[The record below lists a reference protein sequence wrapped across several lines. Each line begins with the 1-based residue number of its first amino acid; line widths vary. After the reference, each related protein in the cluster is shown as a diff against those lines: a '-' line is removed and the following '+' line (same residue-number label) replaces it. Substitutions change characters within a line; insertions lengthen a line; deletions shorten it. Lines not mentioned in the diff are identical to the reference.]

1 MKDTNL
7 SRTILLSFVV
17 IMIFLTSVPAC
28 SSGPENELVGDWS
41 LNWFSSS
48 SVNLAGNLTFGKK
61 KSLTVTGSLDGSQE
75 ELRYA
80 VIAPGKLKI
89 TMADGAVVADFI
101 IEKDELI
108 IQFDDGR
115 NYYQRVQK
123 VSETENE
130 SSLTLSES
138 TNSELFP
145 TATHI
150 DMNQF
155 ISSSST
161 PVPTNTSDPLVLQQ
175 PTTTEKPDV
184 TPTPKIYSPLP
195 QCAASRLHV
204 GDSAFVNYET
214 GRVGMRSEPV
224 ARIGDKLVRKLDEG
238 EILHIIDGPVCDM
251 GWVFWKVRTVYSEY
265 GWIPE
270 GDGSEYWVVP
280 IATYSVCPGAKP
292 TRLRIGDRAF
302 VEPMPV
308 DHNRIYPEPAIDP
321 SKLLYRMK
329 PGSYMKVLDGPS
341 CGSGKAGVWWYVRSE
356 DSGIEGWT
364 RESDYAKSYYF
375 IAPVIPRP

>member
-115 NYYQRVQK
+115 NYYQRVQI

-130 SSLTLSES
+130 SSLTLS
-138 TNSELFP
+138 
-145 TATHI
+145 
-150 DMNQF
+150 
-155 ISSSST
+155 
-161 PVPTNTSDPLVLQQ
+161 
-175 PTTTEKPDV
+175 
-184 TPTPKIYSPLP
+184 
-195 QCAASRLHV
+195 
-204 GDSAFVNYET
+204 
-214 GRVGMRSEPV
+214 
-224 ARIGDKLVRKLDEG
+224 
-238 EILHIIDGPVCDM
+238 
-251 GWVFWKVRTVYSEY
+251 
-265 GWIPE
+265 
-270 GDGSEYWVVP
+270 
-280 IATYSVCPGAKP
+280 
-292 TRLRIGDRAF
+292 
-302 VEPMPV
+302 
-308 DHNRIYPEPAIDP
+308 
-321 SKLLYRMK
+321 
-329 PGSYMKVLDGPS
+329 
-341 CGSGKAGVWWYVRSE
+341 
-356 DSGIEGWT
+356 
-364 RESDYAKSYYF
+364 
-375 IAPVIPRP
+375 